1 MRRAV
6 PRAFVRDW
14 VAGTAAIGAL
24 YLLMRVPFQPAQIP
38 GYLLVVGF
46 DVLEATF
53 GSTGARYPLW
63 FAAYLSGLGAA
74 GAVVSHLLRTP
85 VVRTNVSGWRVGV
98 AGGCVVVGA
107 GALAFALLVSVRV
120 GVVSV
125 LLTGGTALALFA
137 TAALL
142 AGAVGRLR
150 G

>member
-1 MRRAV
+1 MRRAA
-6 PRAFVRDW
+6 PLAFVRDW

-24 YLLMRVPFQPAQIP
+24 YLLMRVPFHPTQIP

-46 DVLEATF
+46 DVLEATL
-53 GSTGARYPLW
+53 GSTGTRYPLW

-74 GAVVSHLLRTP
+74 GAVVSRVLRTLA
-85 VVRTNVSGWRVGV
+85 VRTDVSGWRVGV

-107 GALAFALLVSVRV
+107 GALAFALFVSARV

-137 TAALL
+137 V
-142 AGAVGRLR
+142 AGLFLR
-150 G
+150 FGA